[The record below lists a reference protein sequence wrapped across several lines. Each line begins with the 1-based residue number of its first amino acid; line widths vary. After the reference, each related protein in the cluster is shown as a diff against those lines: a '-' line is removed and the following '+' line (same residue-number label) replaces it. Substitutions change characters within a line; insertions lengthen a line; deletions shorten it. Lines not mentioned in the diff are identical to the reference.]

1 VSTDLQVL
9 TDDVR
14 AARRRLDAR
23 VGEMRML
30 AARGQELQQA
40 AVVARSAREAAD
52 RVSGILS
59 KIGSDRD
66 AAARAMVESL
76 VSAGLA
82 AVFEERLTFHL
93 VESMSRGI
101 PQVDFVVKT
110 HLPDGSEF
118 ETDVMSARGGGLAAV
133 VGLLLR
139 VVLILLT
146 RGAGRNAPE
155 ILVLDETLAHLSS
168 EYLEA
173 AGQFLRTL
181 VDTTGIQ
188 IVMVTHQETLT
199 AFADVRYKFSLDAT
213 GATQVKKIDCCD

>member
-1 VSTDLQVL
+1 MSVDLEDLSRQ
-9 TDDVR
+9 VR
-14 AARRRLDAR
+14 ATRSQLDGR
-23 VGEMRML
+23 VAEVRML
-30 AARGQELQQA
+30 AARAEELNTARA
-40 AVVARSAREAAD
+40 AAKSAREAAD

-82 AVFEERLTFHL
+82 AIFDEKLTFHL
-93 VESMSRGI
+93 IESMSRGT
-101 PQVDFVVKT
+101 PQIDFVVRT

-155 ILVLDETLAHLSS
+155 ILVLDETLAHLSD

-188 IVMVTHQETLT
+188 ILMVTHQPTLT
-199 AFADVRYKFSLDAT
+199 EFADVSYKFRLGVDGST
-213 GATQVKKIDCCD
+213 IVNQECC